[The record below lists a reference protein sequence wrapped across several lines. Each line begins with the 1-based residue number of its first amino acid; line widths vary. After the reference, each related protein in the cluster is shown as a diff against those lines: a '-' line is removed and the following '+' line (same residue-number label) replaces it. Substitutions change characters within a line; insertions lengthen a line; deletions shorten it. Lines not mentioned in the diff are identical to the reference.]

1 MSAADNENV
10 ANVNAIT
17 GKPIVSWKDGRAY
30 LHLTRVLY
38 LPCGCVENI
47 RPCPTGEGTEV
58 ITNRG
63 MQRVVEDSKSVLA
76 AYNAYVDALRS
87 ASEEGGAQW

>member
-1 MSAADNENV
+1 MSEVANENV

-17 GKPIVSWKDGRAY
+17 GKPILSWKDGRAY

-38 LPCGCVENI
+38 LPCGCVEQI
-47 RPCPTGEGTEV
+47 RPSPTGEGTEV
-58 ITNRG
+58 VTNRG

-76 AYNAYVDALRS
+76 AYNTYVDAMRS
-87 ASEEGGAQW
+87 GDDGGAR

>member
-1 MSAADNENV
+1 MSAAGENV
-10 ANVNAIT
+10 ADVNAIT
-17 GKPIVSWKDGRAY
+17 GKPILSWKDGRAY

-38 LPCGCVENI
+38 LPCGCVQQI

-63 MQRVVEDSKSVLA
+63 MQRVVEDYDSVQA
-76 AYNAYVDALRS
+76 AYNTYA
-87 ASEEGGAQW
+87 EGAQW

>member
-1 MSAADNENV
+1 MSAENENV

-17 GKPIVSWKDGRAY
+17 GKPILSWKDGRAY

-38 LPCGCVENI
+38 LPCGCVQQI

-63 MQRVVEDSKSVLA
+63 MQRVVEDYDSVQA
-76 AYNAYVDALRS
+76 AYNTYA
-87 ASEEGGAQW
+87 EGAQW

>member
-1 MSAADNENV
+1 MSAAGENV
-10 ANVNAIT
+10 ADVNAIT
-17 GKPIVSWKDGRAY
+17 GKPILSWKDGRAY

-38 LPCGCVENI
+38 LPCGCVEQI

-63 MQRVVEDSKSVLA
+63 MQRVMEDYDSVLA
-76 AYNAYVDALRS
+76 AYNTYVDAMRS
-87 ASEEGGAQW
+87 GDDGGAR

>member
-1 MSAADNENV
+1 MSEVANENM

-17 GKPIVSWKDGRAY
+17 GKPILSWKDGRAY

-38 LPCGCVENI
+38 LPCGCVQQI

-58 ITNRG
+58 VTNRG

-76 AYNAYVDALRS
+76 AYNAYVDAMRS
-87 ASEEGGAQW
+87 GDDGGAR